1 MAYAVGGSHG
11 RPSADPCTPCHSDND
26 PARPFPS
33 IDFRTTA
40 DKQRRATGAGGNAVV
55 DNFRWLWRIIS
66 PAVSV

>member
-11 RPSADPCTPCHSDND
+11 RPSADPCRHVHSDND

-33 IDFRTTA
+33 IDFRTQRS
-40 DKQRRATGAGGNAVV
+40 KQRRATGAGGNAVV
-55 DNFRWLWRIIS
+55 DNSGGVWRIIS